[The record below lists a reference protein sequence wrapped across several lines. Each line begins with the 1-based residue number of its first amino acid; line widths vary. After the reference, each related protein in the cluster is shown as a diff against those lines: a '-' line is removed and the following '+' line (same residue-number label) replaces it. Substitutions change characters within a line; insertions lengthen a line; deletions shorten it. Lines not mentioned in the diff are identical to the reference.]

1 MKERI
6 RKAKMLDV
14 KEIHDLIDYYASRR
28 EMLPRPLQEIYEFL
42 RDFWV
47 YEVNS
52 KIVGVCALHFAWEN
66 LAEIRS
72 LAVFPEYQEMG
83 IGKKLVQQCIE
94 DAKEYQLK
102 RIFALTYHPDF
113 FARLGFKKI
122 DKKILP
128 HKIWA
133 DCLKCPLFPDCNEE
147 AMMLECENNGKG
159 KNY

>member
-1 MKERI
+1 MQKGVF
-6 RKAKMLDV
+6 RKAKMSDAR
-14 KEIHDLIDYYASRR
+14 KIHNLIDYFAQKR

-47 YEVNS
+47 YEEEGE
-52 KIVGVCALHFAWEN
+52 IRGVCALHFAWED

-72 LAVFPEYQEMG
+72 LAVDPEVQAKG
-83 IGKKLVQQCIE
+83 IGKKLVEKCIE
-94 DAKEYQLK
+94 EAGEYNIK
-102 RIFALTYHPDF
+102 KIFALTYHPDF
-113 FARLGFKKI
+113 FVKLGFQKI

-147 AMMLECENNGKG
+147 AVMLECKNGKD
-159 KNY
+159 N